1 MLELKNVSFEVTE
14 ENNRKEIIRD
24 VSAVID
30 DSKFIV
36 ITGPN
41 GGGKS
46 TLAKLIA
53 GIEKP
58 TSGKIFFDGTDI
70 TDLDIAKRARL
81 GISFAFQQP
90 VRFKGIQVLDLLR
103 MAAGR
108 RIAISDACE
117 YLSEVGLCANEY
129 ISREAEADRN
139 RHSAGERDKAFHFR
153 RTGSGHRSLEF
164 PEFDSGL

>member
-58 TSGKIFFDGTDI
+58 TSGKIFFDGT
-70 TDLDIAKRARL
+70 
-81 GISFAFQQP
+81 G
-90 VRFKGIQVLDLLR
+90 
-103 MAAGR
+103 
-108 RIAISDACE
+108 
-117 YLSEVGLCANEY
+117 Y
-129 ISREAEADRN
+129 
-139 RHSAGERDKAFHFR
+139 
-153 RTGSGHRSLEF
+153 HRSGYRKTGKAGHQFRISAARPLQGN
-164 PEFDSGL
+164 SGAGSAAYGGGQKNRIPMPANISPR

>member
-81 GISFAFQQP
+81 GISF
-90 VRFKGIQVLDLLR
+90 RIS
-103 MAAGR
+103 AARPLQGNSG
-108 RIAISDACE
+108 AGSAA
-117 YLSEVGLCANEY
+117 YGGGQK
-129 ISREAEADRN
+129 N
-139 RHSAGERDKAFHFR
+139 RHIRCLRISLRG
-153 RTGSGHRSLEF
+153 RTVRQ
-164 PEFDSGL
+164 

>member
-30 DSKFIV
+30 DSKFI

-41 GGGKS
+41 GGGNS

-117 YLSEVGLCANEY
+117 YLSEDCAPMN
-129 ISREAEADRN
+129 ISAEKSTAVCPAA
-139 RHSAGERDKAFHFR
+139 S
-153 RTGSGHRSLEF
+153 
-164 PEFDSGL
+164 